1 MFLNGNTQPWLHTEL
16 LEELKK
22 VLVPG
27 SYPGPVESIW
37 ETRKKATGYQ
47 NVLKFPKIY

>member
-1 MFLNGNTQPWLHTEL
+1 MFLNGNTQPWLHIEL

-27 SYPGPVESIW
+27 SYSGPVESISGR
-37 ETRKKATGYQ
+37 EERKQLRIRMY
-47 NVLKFPKIY
+47 